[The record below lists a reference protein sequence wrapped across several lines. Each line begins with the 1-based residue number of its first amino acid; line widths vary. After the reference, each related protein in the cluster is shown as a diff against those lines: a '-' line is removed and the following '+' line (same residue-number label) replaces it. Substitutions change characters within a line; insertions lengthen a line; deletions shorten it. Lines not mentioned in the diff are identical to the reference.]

1 MKVFII
7 KNKISQDTYVVK
19 NKKSFCKKFNLTS
32 RLLDYTIKGASA
44 NRYQPWHKNF
54 QIVEK
59 LNFIESKDGDM
70 ILWDNGLKGYC
81 KRENETHYTNKS
93 ITVNSDLQRENEL
106 LRNEL
111 KKVLKQKQKFQDQ
124 LNLNKKLGREQY
136 RYENF
141 VDVLKDVFSNTIIHN
156 KPVILNRANK
166 KSDEI
171 AMLTLSD
178 LHFGQLVKL
187 PTNYFDS
194 EVADLRLGKIFDEFI
209 YEVEKRGVKD
219 VYIAL
224 LGDLIHAQS
233 VSTKPDMKL
242 SGEFPEVQ
250 ATIYAF
256 QIISK
261 YIDKLVEKYNVNI
274 CGIVGN
280 ESRFSNHLLPSNLQS
295 EARNNMDV
303 VIFEFLK
310 QRYRGYKN
318 VVFVNNGDEMT
329 DVINIKGKN
338 IVLCHGNN
346 LSHSSLEKSVLG
358 LRNRLASAYGEIDFV
373 VLGHIH
379 STMIGD
385 KYARNASLVGSNAYS
400 DSLGIVE
407 STVSQNML
415 IISEDIIRAYSLNV
429 D

>member
-7 KNKISQDTYVVK
+7 KNKISEDIYVVK
-19 NKKSFCKKFNLTS
+19 NKKYFCKRFNLTP

-59 LNFIESKDGDM
+59 LNFIESDDGDM
-70 ILWDNGLKGYC
+70 ALWDNGLKGYC
-81 KRENETHYTNKS
+81 KRNDETHFSYKSESRCLELEKENET
-93 ITVNSDLQRENEL
+93 LQ
-106 LRNEL
+106 NEL
-111 KKVLKQKQKFQDQ
+111 KKVLKQKQKIQDQ
-124 LNLNKKLGREQY
+124 LNLNRKLGREQY

-141 VDVLKDVFSNTIIHN
+141 LDVLKQACSNIIINN
-156 KPVILNRANK
+156 KPVSIYKNTY
-166 KSDEI
+166 KSNEV

-209 YEVEKRGVKD
+209 YEVEKRGIKD

-233 VSTKPDMKL
+233 VLTKPDMKL

-407 STVSQNML
+407 STISQNML
-415 IISEDIIRAYSLNV
+415 IISKDIIRAYSLNV